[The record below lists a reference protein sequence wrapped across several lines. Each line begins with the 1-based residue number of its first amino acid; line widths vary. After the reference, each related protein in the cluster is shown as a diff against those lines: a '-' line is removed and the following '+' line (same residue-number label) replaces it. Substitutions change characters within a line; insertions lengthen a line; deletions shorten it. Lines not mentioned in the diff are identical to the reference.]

1 MPSATAEALEA
12 VARADNQS
20 VSEAVR
26 SAIEEHID
34 ARRADPVFRERLES
48 LFESDREVFERLAK
62 M

>member
-1 MPSATAEALEA
+1 MPSATADALEA

-34 ARRADPVFRERLES
+34 ARRSDPAFRERLES
-48 LFESDREVFERLAK
+48 LFEADREVFERLAK